1 MVKPDTA
8 PSSKE
13 STSKKKSV
21 SKSTFK
27 DTGQSLQERLH
38 TLLTRLSD
46 ASKILSTWPE
56 TQTGDDSISIHT
68 KTTSKLIQAIQRTV
82 DGIKLV
88 EEKVNAGAYTGDDS
102 KPSPED
108 IALTNQ
114 LRQTPVPIDL
124 LDMMDYAHNVNP
136 DCFARGLIKE
146 SMKQLGNL
154 QRRKASMRL
163 LAKAIDNGMKNKER
177 QLEILK
183 TLKNIDAQL
192 EATTPSISNPM
203 RDGTSVSVTTD
214 AKSTTAADGVS
225 AMSNAESN
233 ESAGTD
239 VSTSEASA
247 KRKRKRDGN
256 EQDGDDSRPIK
267 R

>member
-8 PSSKE
+8 PSSKDPV
-13 STSKKKSV
+13 SKKKSLP
-21 SKSTFK
+21 KPTFK

-46 ASKILSTWPE
+46 AGKILSTWPE

-68 KTTSKLIQAIQRTV
+68 KTTTKLIQAIQRTV

-114 LRQTPVPIDL
+114 LRQTPVPIDV

-146 SMKQLGNL
+146 SMRQLGNL

-177 QLEILK
+177 QLELLK

-192 EATTPSISNPM
+192 EATTPSISNPLP
-203 RDGTSVSVTTD
+203 DGTSVSVTTD
-214 AKSTTAADGVS
+214 VKSTIADK
-225 AMSNAESN
+225 SNAQSD
-233 ESAGTD
+233 ESAGAD
-239 VSTSEASA
+239 LSTSEANT
-247 KRKRKRDGN
+247 KRKRKRDG
-256 EQDGDDSRPIK
+256 EELDGDDSRPIK